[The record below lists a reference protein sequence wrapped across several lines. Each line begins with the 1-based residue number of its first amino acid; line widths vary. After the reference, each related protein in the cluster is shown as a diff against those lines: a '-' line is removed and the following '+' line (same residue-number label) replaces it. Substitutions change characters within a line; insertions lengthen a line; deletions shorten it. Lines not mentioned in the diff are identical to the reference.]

1 MLHQEPIGYEIWAAR
16 VIGAARVHDE
26 ESKRQYN
33 KPSEVA
39 FVLFETEIK

>member
-1 MLHQEPIGYEIWAAR
+1 MSSQSDRCSQG
-16 VIGAARVHDE
+16 VMKNE